1 MDLSDIYTTVYT
13 ALSYRGC
20 VVSHPPLTP
29 KEIVAQLNAQTYVI
43 LTATRPETDQRGPV
57 TSLAV
62 IFSNTATIPNSLPEM
77 RQLINTLVQ
86 TANPLEILLITN
98 QPIKTKNIIETPPGI
113 TVHNYPQK
121 IFIMDITTSV
131 NSPKH
136 RLVSEAEVVKWEKT
150 YRVERNSLPKILR
163 NDPQAIYLG
172 LQPGMVCEI
181 DAQNEMTGIA
191 TTFRIVT

>member
-1 MDLSDIYTTVYT
+1 
-13 ALSYRGC
+13 
-20 VVSHPPLTP
+20 
-29 KEIVAQLNAQTYVI
+29 VAQLNAQTYVI
-43 LTATRPETDQRGPV
+43 LTATRPETDQRGPI

-136 RLVSEAEVVKWEKT
+136 RLVSEADVVKWEKT

-163 NDPQAIYLG
+163 HDPQAIYLG

-181 DAQNEMTGIA
+181 DAQNEMTGVA
-191 TTFRIVT
+191 TTFRICQ